1 VNLLVVTSNRA
12 RASFRQRVV
21 LYLDVLRANGIE
33 LEVVEMPS
41 GALSRLKLYRR
52 MQKFDGLFLHKRR
65 VNLSDVYWLRRYS
78 RKIIYDFDDAVMY
91 DGENPDRLSRKR
103 QKSFRRTVELADL
116 VIAGNSYLAEHARK
130 FNPNV
135 EVLPTGLDMSAYKLR
150 TDAKRDSKVRL
161 VWIGSRG
168 TLKYLASIKP
178 ALEEI
183 GLRFDNVVLRI
194 ICDTFFDMGNMEV
207 EKRCWS
213 LETQVE
219 DLATSDIGLT
229 PLLDNRF
236 TRGKCGFKILQYA
249 AVGLPVVASSVCV
262 GGQYFCDGVTGFQ
275 AVDTSQWVD
284 RISRLIENRELR
296 ERLGRACRNKVREFD
311 VGVLGKRLVSLIRKS
326 VENS

>member
-91 DGENPDRLSRKR
+91 DSKNPDRLSRKR

-130 FNPNV
+130 FNSNV
-135 EVLPTGLDMSAYKLR
+135 EVLPTGLDISAYKLR
-150 TDAKRDSKVRL
+150 TDAKRDSKIHL
-161 VWIGSRG
+161 VWIGSHS

-194 ICDTFFDMGNMEV
+194 ICDTFFDLGNMEV
-207 EKRCWS
+207 EKHCWS
-213 LETQVE
+213 LETQAK

-249 AVGLPVVASSVCV
+249 AVGLPIVASSVCV
-262 GGQYFCDGVTGFQ
+262 SGRYFCDGVTGLQ

-326 VENS
+326 VGNS